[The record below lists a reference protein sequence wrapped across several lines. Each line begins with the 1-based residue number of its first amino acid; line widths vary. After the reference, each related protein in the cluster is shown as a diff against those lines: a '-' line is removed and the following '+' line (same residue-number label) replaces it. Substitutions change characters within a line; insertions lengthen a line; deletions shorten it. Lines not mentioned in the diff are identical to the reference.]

1 MEFRHPGADEDVSRP
16 RSSPFYASIHR
27 PMGVEQALEWS
38 TFSDWAMLPQVF
50 YFQGVPDLFL
60 QLMDAEALHD
70 ASAKMRA
77 FNDEEPGTGEE
88 DLISAVQ
95 NWRRVAQR
103 LAFAVT
109 GETGDDACKVDVMV
123 LGPGSLPIGWALELG
138 NVAQF
143 NGIILGE
150 DLPEIPAGASEDVP
164 GDLERRAFESE
175 DSEQQERV
183 RSKDTDEPQFEE
195 DGVNVTTQNEQA
207 QPSADAAATQG
218 GHEEPSADAAAAQGD
233 QPPPRAT
240 KRSHQQMQMQ
250 PRLTKQI
257 HQLQLHHTAM
267 ARSLGL
273 HRQTPHPPSPPRLQ
287 RRTGLLVL
295 GMSRDPGARQQKE
308 QPFQVPTKPLLIC
321 RPSGQCEEGPPLALH
336 SRVADKQRR
345 VAWLEI

>member
-175 DSEQQERV
+175 DSEQQETVDCRRLNNPLFERITVERV

-233 QPPPRAT
+233 QAEPSADAAAPPRATKQSHQQMQPPPRAT
-240 KRSHQQMQMQ
+240 KQSHQQICS
-250 PRLTKQI
+250 R
-257 HQLQLHHTAM
+257 
-267 ARSLGL
+267 
-273 HRQTPHPPSPPRLQ
+273 HP
-287 RRTGLLVL
+287 G
-295 GMSRDPGARQQKE
+295 
-308 QPFQVPTKPLLIC
+308 
-321 RPSGQCEEGPPLALH
+321 RPSAAI
-336 SRVADKQRR
+336 SRCRCSPG
-345 VAWLEI
+345 

>member
-233 QPPPRAT
+233 QAEPSADAAAAAEPSADAGAAQGDQAEPSADAAAAQGDQAEPSADAAVAQGDQAEPSADAAAAQGDQADR
-240 KRSHQQMQMQ
+240 
-250 PRLTKQI
+250 
-257 HQLQLHHTAM
+257 
-267 ARSLGL
+267 
-273 HRQTPHPPSPPRLQ
+273 HP
-287 RRTGLLVL
+287 G
-295 GMSRDPGARQQKE
+295 
-308 QPFQVPTKPLLIC
+308 
-321 RPSGQCEEGPPLALH
+321 RPSAAI
-336 SRVADKQRR
+336 SRCRCSPG
-345 VAWLEI
+345 